1 MLNDEIEK
9 QINLKDFPKKK
20 IAIKR
25 IMIKSDKKNWRRME
39 FKKNKNLS
47 NKKQVTI
54 KNGD

>member
-9 QINLKDFPKKK
+9 KINLKDFPKKK

-39 FKKNKNLS
+39 FRKNKNLS

>member
-1 MLNDEIEK
+1 MLNDKIEK
-9 QINLKDFPKKK
+9 NINLIYFPKKK

-25 IMIKSDKKNWRRME
+25 IMIKSDKKNWRGME
-39 FKKNKNLS
+39 FKKNKKLS